1 MKVVDTKEYV
11 SVLKALTEEGKTVNM
26 KVVGNS
32 MSPFLTH
39 DRDAVCFEKCNRK
52 LRVGDIVF
60 FERRDGRYIMH
71 RICKIR
77 EDEHYLV
84 GDAQTQIEGPI
95 EEAQIFAI
103 VTKVRRNGICMG
115 PGDFWWEFFEHIWV
129 RIIPLR
135 KPLVAIYAALCGLRE
150 RK

>member
-26 KVVGNS
+26 KVAGNS
-32 MSPFLTH
+32 MSPFLIH

-60 FERRDGRYIMH
+60 YQRKNGRYIMH
-71 RICKIR
+71 RICKTKP
-77 EDEHYLV
+77 EGFYLI
-84 GDAQTQIEGPI
+84 GDAQTEVEGPV
-95 EEAQIFAI
+95 EKAQIFAV

-115 PGDFWWEFFEHIWV
+115 PGDFWWEFFEHVWV

-135 KPLVAIYAALCGLRE
+135 NPLVAIYAVLCGLRE

>member
-26 KVVGNS
+26 KVAGNS
-32 MSPFLTH
+32 MSPFLIH

-60 FERRDGRYIMH
+60 YQRKNGRYIMH
-71 RICKIR
+71 RICKTKP
-77 EDEHYLV
+77 EGFYLI
-84 GDAQTQIEGPI
+84 GDAQTEVEGPV
-95 EEAQIFAI
+95 EKAQIFAV

-115 PGDFWWEFFEHIWV
+115 PGDFWWEFFEHVWV

-135 KPLVAIYAALCGLRE
+135 KPLVAIYAVLCGLRE